1 METNT
6 GTKMTKTAKQVAS
19 DKVVA
24 LHQIDGFREW
34 LDRYNLDVCVSNW
47 GGEFTIS
54 KTESGYNLVGVI
66 NSFFVSSMEP
76 HVLLTLIKHIVE
88 AHNNGMYQGKREG
101 KREAQNAIRE
111 ALGFD
116 EIERD

>member
-1 METNT
+1 
-6 GTKMTKTAKQVAS
+6 MTKQMAA

-24 LHQIDGFREW
+24 LYQIDGFREW
-34 LDRYNLDVCVSNW
+34 LDRSNLDICASNW
-47 GGEFTIS
+47 GGGITIS
-54 KTESGYNLVGVI
+54 KTNSGYNLVGII

-76 HVLLTLIKHIVE
+76 HILLPLIKHIVE
-88 AHNNGMYQGKREG
+88 AHNNGMYQGKVAG

-116 EIERD
+116 EIESDL